1 MLNRSRHATSSTRLG
16 IGVIVS
22 ALFLSACSSSDDD
35 SDGITDPVAGDEVA
49 FAFVSGQT
57 PTFDAGQIER
67 FSIGDEIEASGAF
80 PATLS
85 DIVVRTDGTNVYQV
99 GRFNIDSITRFQQD
113 NLTTPDYQYSVR
125 QDAEISPNTFDIVFA
140 SETKAYILQYGGTS
154 ILIADPSATTE
165 AEFITGSIDISAYDD
180 DAPNAANGII
190 VDGQLFVLMQ
200 RLTGFTADKP
210 GYVAVFDVET
220 DTEIATG
227 MGEDGLDGV
236 LLTTVNPS
244 TLQFVEATNEV
255 LVVGR
260 GNLFAA
266 DASAGD
272 RFQGGIESID
282 ATDFTLDLLL
292 DDGTEESNEG
302 FFNESLV
309 ATDTR
314 GYIVTAAGFGDNT
327 LRSYNPL
334 TGVLEDGVVAGL
346 SGVSITALGLGPAGR
361 LWVGLGGTEPGFTL
375 IDPETNTVV
384 IERVATE
391 FVPDEIVFT
400 TGSGS

>member
-1 MLNRSRHATSSTRLG
+1 M
-16 IGVIVS
+16 
-22 ALFLSACSSSDDD
+22 
-35 SDGITDPVAGDEVA
+35 
-49 FAFVSGQT
+49 
-57 PTFDAGQIER
+57 
-67 FSIGDEIEASGAF
+67 
-80 PATLS
+80 
-85 DIVVRTDGTNVYQV
+85 
-99 GRFNIDSITRFQQD
+99 
-113 NLTTPDYQYSVR
+113 TTPDYQYSVR

-244 TLQFVEATNEV
+244 TLQFIEATNEV

-302 FFNESLV
+302 FFNESVV

-346 SGVSITALGLGPAGR
+346 SGVSITALGVGPAGR